1 MELDAERSASANTFW
16 PTKMSIAFETNAIRS
31 RIDVASNLYPR
42 KNPHRNGQCNVEHIE
57 PYERV
62 DPRDR
67 YDFEKSLESYLYS
80 LKDVFEKKRRKCI

>member
-16 PTKMSIAFETNAIRS
+16 PTKMSIAFETNAIRN

-42 KNPHRNGQCNVEHIE
+42 KNRHRNGQYNVEHIE

-62 DPRDR
+62 DPMGR
-67 YDFEKSLESYLYS
+67 YDFGKSLESYLYF
-80 LKDVFEKKRRKCI
+80 LKDVHIKKKNEFI